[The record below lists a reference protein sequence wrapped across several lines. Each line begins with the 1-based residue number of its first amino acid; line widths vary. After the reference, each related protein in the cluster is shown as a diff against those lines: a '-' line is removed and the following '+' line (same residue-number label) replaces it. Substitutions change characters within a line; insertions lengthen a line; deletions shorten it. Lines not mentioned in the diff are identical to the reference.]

1 MQVITSFTAERV
13 VGELLLIACTRV
25 PQQEGSWPSL
35 KLAIPKLEGA
45 FTGTGSCSLQT
56 PSSAHR
62 CSIVLR
68 TGKQRRWG
76 LASIAEVQLQAIC

>member
-13 VGELLLIACTRV
+13 DEELLLIACTSI

-45 FTGTGSCSLQT
+45 FTGTG
-56 PSSAHR
+56 
-62 CSIVLR
+62 
-68 TGKQRRWG
+68 K
-76 LASIAEVQLQAIC
+76 IALCRLHLVATAVRLFH